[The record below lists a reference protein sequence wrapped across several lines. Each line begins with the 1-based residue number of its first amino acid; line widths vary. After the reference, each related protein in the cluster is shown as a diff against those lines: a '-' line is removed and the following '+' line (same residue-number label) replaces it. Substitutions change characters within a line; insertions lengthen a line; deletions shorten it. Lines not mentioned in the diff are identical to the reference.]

1 MPHWFQAEP
10 VGSRWKADSN
20 WFQVDSRWIH
30 LESENK
36 FKTKIVSKKHNI
48 VLSTT
53 SSILEK
59 DPISPKQEMG
69 DWDTQKQGWGVG
81 KTLHGM
87 EMQDR
92 GLD

>member
-1 MPHWFQAEP
+1 VDSRQFQVDP
-10 VGSRWKADSN
+10 GGKQIPTGSRWIPGG
-20 WFQVDSRWIH
+20 SRWNLRIN
-30 LESENK
+30 SK
-36 FKTKIVSKKHNI
+36 QKIVSKKHNI